1 MPLDFDLIDRSTEYS
16 TKQIQNLINTE
27 CPYLFFLDS
36 FIDPELLEKLL
47 NFISTEELIW
57 LPETNQ
63 EYQNRLKLNWV
74 FDTVV
79 EETHIVLENLTTE
92 LNLKFNRNNKFLGLS
107 VWKDQEGYTIGKH
120 NRDNTIIDLA
130 IQLYLTDGDTNLG
143 TTFEYNHSKLQTKY
157 QKNHGYLIDNSI
169 GVTHYMMTPVPKEH
183 TRYSLYAIWSQIG

>member
-107 VWKDQEGYTIGKH
+107 V
-120 NRDNTIIDLA
+120 
-130 IQLYLTDGDTNLG
+130 
-143 TTFEYNHSKLQTKY
+143 
-157 QKNHGYLIDNSI
+157 
-169 GVTHYMMTPVPKEH
+169 
-183 TRYSLYAIWSQIG
+183 